1 MIPIRAI
8 IVKSPGQFTVVNDRE
23 MPSAVDGQV
32 VIKVD
37 YTAICGSD
45 RIYWETDL
53 MLGRTLGHEFAGTI
67 HDPGTSGFHVGQR
80 VVAMELNPCGT
91 CPACR
96 EGRANICPSL
106 MKDSP
111 GISMDGGQAEYVAV
125 RQDMVRPVPETT
137 SQKLAAITEPVA
149 VSYHGVR
156 RAGIRGGERLLVIGA
171 GPIGVFTAAC
181 AKAKGASY
189 VGIAEI
195 DGRRLEMARSLEF
208 IDQVFDPRAE
218 DYRNRIK
225 EAEPLK
231 FSLIM
236 ECTGTK
242 EGIKNALGII
252 RNGGK
257 LVTLGI
263 HDDLQQINMLKLLL
277 KEIEIIPS
285 SFFTPEEFTEVLELM
300 QSDGLGLERCI
311 TDIRGFSAA
320 QDTFRSI
327 FAEGDYSH
335 MKILLDPNLK

>member
-1 MIPIRAI
+1 M
-8 IVKSPGQFTVVNDRE
+8 VNDRE
-23 MPSAVDGQV
+23 IPAAVDGRV

-37 YTAICGSD
+37 YAAICGSD

-53 MLGRTLGHEFAGTI
+53 MLGHTLGHEFAGTI
-67 HDPGTSGFHVGQR
+67 HDPGSSRFRVGQR

-91 CPACR
+91 CSSCL
-96 EGRANICPSL
+96 EGRFNICPSL

-125 RQDMVRPVPETT
+125 RQDMVRLVPEKT

-149 VSYHGVR
+149 VAYHGVK

-181 AKAKGASY
+181 AKAMGASY
-189 VGIAEI
+189 VGIVEQDA
-195 DGRRLEMARSLEF
+195 RRLDMARSLGF
-208 IDQVFDPRAE
+208 IDQTFDPQSA
-218 DYRNRIK
+218 DYRNQIK
-225 EAEPLK
+225 EAEPRK
-231 FSLIM
+231 FNLIM

-263 HDDLQQINMLKLLL
+263 HDDIQQINMLKLLL
-277 KEIEIIPS
+277 KEIEIVPS
-285 SFFTPEEFTEVLELM
+285 SFFTPEEFDEVLELM

-311 TDIRGFSAA
+311 TDVRGFSAA
-320 QDTFRSI
+320 QDTFKSI
-327 FAEGDYSH
+327 FTEGDYSH
-335 MKILLDPNLK
+335 MKILLDPTLE